1 MYTDCIRSL
10 IEVQKLY
17 FVHEKFEKTI
27 CHYIKC
33 PKMTLWGRG
42 SVSKLSYVKGRS
54 CDTPFVKSLF
64 QHNFCKISFQ
74 LLSSIFIM
82 PRVIQDDK
90 NILGYSSKGYCIAS
104 IPYIRGISKCF
115 QSYILSSKYA
125 TIIYKV
131 WLDCDS

>member
-1 MYTDCIRSL
+1 MYSDCIRSL

-27 CHYIKC
+27 CHYIKR

-42 SVSKLSYVKGRS
+42 SVLKLSYVKGWS
-54 CDTPFVKSLF
+54 CGTLFVKSLF
-64 QHNFCKISFQ
+64 QHNFCKTSFQ
-74 LLSSIFIM
+74 ILSSIFIM
-82 PRVIQDDK
+82 LRVLQDDK
-90 NILGYSSKGYCIAS
+90 NLLGYSSKGYCIAS

-115 QSYILSSKYA
+115 QSYIISSKYA

-131 WLDCDS
+131 WA